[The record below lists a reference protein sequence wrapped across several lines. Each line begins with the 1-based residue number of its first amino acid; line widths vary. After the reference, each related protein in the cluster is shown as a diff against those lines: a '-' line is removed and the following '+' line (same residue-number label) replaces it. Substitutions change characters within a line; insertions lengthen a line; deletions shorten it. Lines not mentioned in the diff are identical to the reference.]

1 MDIREAIQ
9 TVVAGAHLS
18 EAQAAAVAA
27 EIMRGQATSAQ
38 IAALLVALRVKGE
51 TVDEISG
58 FARAMRAG
66 ATAAPARSDD
76 LVDTCGTGGDGART
90 FNISTVAALVAAG
103 AGCKVAKHG
112 NRSVSSRC
120 GSADVLAAL
129 GVDIEMSPER
139 AARCIDEIGVGFLFA
154 PQYHPGARHAAG
166 PRREIGVRT
175 IFNMLGPLLNPAG
188 AQRQVMG
195 VYGVGLTEPI
205 ARVLGRLGSRHSLVV
220 CGEDGLDE
228 ITLSGR
234 TFVAELRDGTVR
246 SFTLTP
252 QELGLAPAPTAA
264 LRGGDA
270 AENARIAREVLA
282 GARGPCRDAVLAN
295 AGAAIY
301 VAGRA
306 DDVAEGVR
314 RAAEAIDRGRAHS
327 VLDALVQ
334 RSRAGLDS

>member
-1 MDIREAIQ
+1 MDIRKAIQ
-9 TVVAGAHLS
+9 TVVTGSHLS
-18 EAQAAAVAA
+18 EAQAEAVAEA
-27 EIMRGQATSAQ
+27 IMRGEATPAQ

-51 TVDEISG
+51 TVEEITG
-58 FARAMRAG
+58 FVRAMRAG
-66 ATAAPARSDD
+66 AATVPARSDD
-76 LVDTCGTGGDGART
+76 LVDTCGTGGDGAQT

-139 AARCIDEIGVGFLFA
+139 AAACIDEIGVGFLFA

-175 IFNMLGPLLNPAG
+175 IFNVIGPLLNPAG
-188 AQRQVMG
+188 ARRQVMG
-195 VYGVGLTEPI
+195 VYRAGLTEPI
-205 ARVLGRLGSRHSLVV
+205 AQVLGRLGSQHCLVV

-228 ITLSGR
+228 ITLAGR
-234 TFVAELRDGTVR
+234 TFVSELRGGRVR
-246 SFTLTP
+246 SLTLTP
-252 QELGLAPAPTAA
+252 AALGVSAAPTEA
-264 LRGGDA
+264 LRGGDV
-270 AENARIAREVLA
+270 AENAEITRAILA
-282 GARGPCRDAVLAN
+282 GAAGPRRDAVLVN

-306 DDVAEGVR
+306 ADIAEGVR
-314 RAAEAIDRGRAHS
+314 RAAAAIDSGRARA
-327 VLDALVQ
+327 VLEALER
-334 RSRAGLDS
+334 RSRDGGGG